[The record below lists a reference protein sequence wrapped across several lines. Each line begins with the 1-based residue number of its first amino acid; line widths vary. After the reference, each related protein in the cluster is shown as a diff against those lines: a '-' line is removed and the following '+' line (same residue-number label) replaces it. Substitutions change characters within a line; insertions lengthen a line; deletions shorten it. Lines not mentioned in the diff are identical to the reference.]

1 MLHCVCVFIKL
12 FPGYFL
18 LLCVRA
24 SQAASDCCWSSVLI
38 THFFNQGFTC
48 SLNHF
53 FPPWASHTHR
63 QTVGEAIFSQ
73 IPCTL
78 REKQKTHI
86 PISHVEMKDAHKM
99 MLIEHIILAR
109 PHQSHD
115 AGVAGDNHQKRTC
128 VSCHFKKRDRNIKG
142 HRTCSDFYG

>member
-99 MLIEHIILAR
+99 MLIEHTILAR
-109 PHQSHD
+109 PHQNHD

-128 VSCHFKKRDRNIKG
+128 VSCHFKKRDRNI
-142 HRTCSDFYG
+142 